1 MPDEPIRYLAGIRV
15 LDFTFQAAG
24 AYAAM
29 LLGSLGA
36 QVIKVE
42 SASRPDPTRQRVNRP
57 YIHSV
62 FFEDVNLDKQAITIN
77 MKSPEGQEL
86 AKRLAGES
94 HVVADN
100 YRPGVMQKWGM
111 GHAQLREH
119 YPHLVT
125 ASLTAAGQD
134 GPYARLPGYAGIFN
148 ALSGAGNLTGYPD
161 GPPTEFRT
169 SMDMRGGAL
178 FALAI
183 AQGLLQAKRTG
194 QGRSID
200 FSASEAGS
208 TSVGDSIVEAS
219 VEGSDPGRRGNRD
232 PRFAPSGV
240 FACSDGWIALEVR
253 SDEQWHWL
261 VSRFEQDGH
270 PRPEGMETASAR
282 LADRDVAE
290 AWVAAALEPLDR
302 ASAFELLSSCDVPA
316 GPVMDGGDLVADE
329 HLASRGLFVRTPVTA
344 SVTTRLVTSAPWVI
358 DGRRPQPQPAPD
370 LGADTDVVLASVL
383 GMSESEIDALR
394 ASGALS

>member
-62 FFEDVNLDKQAITIN
+62 FYEDVNLDKQAITIN

-94 HVVADN
+94 HVVADC

-111 GHAQLREH
+111 GHAHLRER

-169 SMDMRGGAL
+169 SMDMRAGAL
-178 FALAI
+178 FAMAI
-183 AQGLLQAKRTG
+183 AQGLLAAKRTG

-240 FACSDGWIALEVR
+240 FACRDGWIALAVR
-253 SDEQWHWL
+253 SDEQWRQL
-261 VSRFEQDGH
+261 VSRLEQDGH
-270 PRPEGMETASAR
+270 PRPEGLETRSAR
-282 LADRDVAE
+282 LADRGAAE
-290 AWVAAALEPLDR
+290 AYVAAALDPLDR
-302 ASAFELLSSCDVPA
+302 AGAFELLSSCGVPA

-329 HLASRGLFVRTPVTA
+329 HLAARGLFVRTPVTT
-344 SVTTRLVTSAPWVI
+344 SDTTRLVTSAPWLI
-358 DGRRPQPQPAPD
+358 DGHRPQPQPAPE
-370 LGADTDVVLASVL
+370 LGVHTDAVLASVL
-383 GMSESEIDALR
+383 GMSDSEIEALR

>member
-62 FFEDVNLDKQAITIN
+62 FYEDVNLDKQAITIN

-94 HVVADN
+94 HVVADC

-111 GHAQLREH
+111 GHAQLRERH
-119 YPHLVT
+119 PHLVT

-169 SMDMRGGAL
+169 SMDMRAGAL

-183 AQGLLQAKRTG
+183 AQGLLHAKRTG

-200 FSASEAGS
+200 FSASEAAS

-219 VEGSDPGRRGNRD
+219 VEGRDPGRRGNRD

-240 FACSDGWIALEVR
+240 FACRDGWIALAVR
-253 SDEQWHWL
+253 SDEQWHQL
-261 VSRFEQDGH
+261 VSRLEQDGH
-270 PRPEGMETASAR
+270 PRPDGLETASAR
-282 LADRDVAE
+282 LADRGAAE
-290 AWVAAALEPLDR
+290 AYVGAALEPLDR
-302 ASAFELLSSCDVPA
+302 AGAFELLGSCGVPA
-316 GPVMDGGDLVADE
+316 GPVMDGGDLVGDE
-329 HLASRGLFVRTPVTA
+329 HLAARGLFVRTPVTT
-344 SVTTRLVTSAPWVI
+344 SDTTRLVTSAPWVI
-358 DGRRPQPQPAPD
+358 DGRRPQPQPAPE
-370 LGADTDVVLASVL
+370 LGADTDAVLASVL
-383 GMSESEIDALR
+383 GMSDSELDALR